1 MEKSDIFWQT
11 YLNLE
16 KEVLEVSKYIHF
28 TDTKITHKGE
38 EPCNTQLETFS
49 PFIADLLV
57 RCCIQ
62 IESIAKELY
71 FENGGEK
78 PRGDRNLYFDDDC
91 LRLINCKWNTDNKIV
106 MVVSPLFYFTKEEN
120 KILKPLK
127 KAYKKDN
134 YWVRAYQAVKHD
146 RFYFLYKGNVK
157 ALIGALA
164 ALYLLNIY
172 YKNYHSKIEF
182 NDISEINFSFD
193 SLIFSVKQP
202 TIPIELPQ
210 HNYSAF
216 SGSPFVVKYE
226 DKFYADLESIKQ
238 KGKKAVEDYIAKQPE
253 FKEKAFLQQLQN
265 AKGLVLWELEKYRL
279 NKKIPSHLPFAQRKK
294 LLIESRE
301 WNAPMHQN
309 NEHLKI
315 NEITEENIQ
324 EAIDVAGERA
334 GMELNFHLQQIN
346 QLASMIRKPTYK
358 LCIEAENI
366 ASQAKNSDRQ

>member
-49 PFIADLLV
+49 PFMADLLV

-78 PRGDRNLYFDDDC
+78 PRGDKNLYFDNDC
-91 LRLINCKWNTDNKIV
+91 LRLINRKWNTDNKIV

-134 YWVRAYQAVKHD
+134 YWAKAYQAVKHD
-146 RFYFLYKGNVK
+146 RFSSLYKGNVK

-172 YKNYHSKIEF
+172 YKNYSLKIKLQ
-182 NDISEINFSFD
+182 DIFRIDFSFG
-193 SLIFSVKQP
+193 SLVFAIKEPVIPEKFIENEFVFS
-202 TIPIELPQ
+202 E
-210 HNYSAF
+210 
-216 SGSPFVVKYE
+216 SPFV
-226 DKFYADLESIKQ
+226 IKC
-238 KGKKAVEDYIAKQPE
+238 KNE
-253 FKEKAFLQQLQN
+253 FVN
-265 AKGLVLWELEKYRL
+265 
-279 NKKIPSHLPFAQRKK
+279 KIPLQLCMIANPNLECQISIEEKK
-294 LLIESRE
+294 KR
-301 WNAPMHQN
+301 
-309 NEHLKI
+309 
-315 NEITEENIQ
+315 
-324 EAIDVAGERA
+324 
-334 GMELNFHLQQIN
+334 
-346 QLASMIRKPTYK
+346 
-358 LCIEAENI
+358 
-366 ASQAKNSDRQ
+366 